1 MDYDY
6 EAAIH
11 DLLVDRHHAGDAPT
25 IIFVF
30 LIVCTKPPATSSSC
44 QAYKPGHWTGN
55 DGRRGAAR
63 RDQVRRRQANDDGVA
78 AKTADDEQCRGGEW
92 MLAPGCLKTPMAEG
106 LRAQSQGADLQ
117 LGT

>member
-1 MDYDY
+1 MQMDYDY

-63 RDQVRRRQANDDGVA
+63 QDQVWRQANDDGVA
-78 AKTADDEQCRGGEW
+78 AA
-92 MLAPGCLKTPMAEG
+92 KTPG
-106 LRAQSQGADLQ
+106 
-117 LGT
+117 

>member
-1 MDYDY
+1 MQMDYDY

-30 LIVCTKPPATSSSC
+30 IIVCTKPPATSSSC

-55 DGRRGAAR
+55 GGHRGTAR
-63 RDQVRRRQANDDGVA
+63 QDQVWRQANDDGVSA
-78 AKTADDEQCRGGEW
+78 AKT
-92 MLAPGCLKTPMAEG
+92 PG
-106 LRAQSQGADLQ
+106 
-117 LGT
+117 